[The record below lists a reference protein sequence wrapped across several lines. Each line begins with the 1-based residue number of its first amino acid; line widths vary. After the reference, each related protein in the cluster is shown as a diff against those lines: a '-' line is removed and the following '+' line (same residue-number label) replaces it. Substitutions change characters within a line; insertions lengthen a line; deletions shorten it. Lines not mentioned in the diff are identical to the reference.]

1 MLTVSQAISPNRAR
15 GKGGDDFS
23 GKIAAPPARSSR
35 AAGKL
40 AARDKACQHACMNGT
55 QRWIMH
61 VDMDAFYASI
71 EQMDHPE
78 LRGKPVIVGG
88 SGGRAVVS
96 AASYEAR
103 AFGVRSAMP
112 LSVALRRCPR
122 GVRMPVRMER
132 YKEVS
137 RQVMAVLRRY
147 SPRVEQASVDEA
159 YLDASGLE
167 RLFGPVDALARAIKA
182 DVAEAVG
189 GLTCS
194 VGVAPVKFLAKIAS
208 EMRKPNG
215 LFILRPEETAAFLAE
230 LAVERIPGV
239 GRHFLEALHALGV
252 RRGKDVLRY
261 PEDFWQRRFGK
272 AGVQLLERSQGIDP
286 REVEPFAPPK
296 SESAETTFSEDTRD
310 PAVLRRWLFRHADRV
325 GRSLRK
331 QKLCG
336 RVVTLKIKYADFR
349 QITRQTTL
357 PLPTCATQTIY
368 EAALA
373 LLESVRLENRVRLVG
388 VGVSAFD
395 ATPHQLS
402 LAPGVTP
409 EETEE
414 RRARLDRTLDALNER
429 FGKRI
434 VTCGRLLDKE

>member
-1 MLTVSQAISPNRAR
+1 
-15 GKGGDDFS
+15 
-23 GKIAAPPARSSR
+23 
-35 AAGKL
+35 
-40 AARDKACQHACMNGT
+40 
-55 QRWIMH
+55 MH

-88 SGGRAVVS
+88 SGARAVVS

-112 LSVALRRCPR
+112 LSLALRRCPQ
-122 GVRMPVRMER
+122 GVRLPVRMER
-132 YKEVS
+132 YREVS
-137 RQVMAVLRRY
+137 RQIMTVLRRY

-159 YLDASGLE
+159 YLDATGLE
-167 RLFGPVDALARAIKA
+167 RLFGPVDALARTIKA
-182 DVAEAVG
+182 DVAEASG

-208 EMRKPNG
+208 ELRKPDG
-215 LFILRPEETAAFLAE
+215 LFILRPEETPPFLAE

-239 GRHFLEALHALGV
+239 GRHFLEALQGLGV

-261 PEDFWQRRFGK
+261 PEDFWKRRFGK
-272 AGVQLLERSQGIDP
+272 AGVQLLERSRGIDP

-296 SESAETTFSEDTRD
+296 SESAETTLAEDTRD

-368 EAALA
+368 ETAAA
-373 LLESVRLENRVRLVG
+373 LLEDVLLENRVRLVG
-388 VGVSAFD
+388 VGVSGFD
-395 ATPHQLS
+395 AVPRQLS
-402 LAPGVTP
+402 LSADVTP

-414 RRARLDRTLDALNER
+414 KRVRLDRALDALNER
-429 FGKRI
+429 FGRRI
-434 VTCGRLLDKE
+434 VTRGRFLGE

>member
-1 MLTVSQAISPNRAR
+1 M
-15 GKGGDDFS
+15 
-23 GKIAAPPARSSR
+23 
-35 AAGKL
+35 
-40 AARDKACQHACMNGT
+40 
-55 QRWIMH
+55 
-61 VDMDAFYASI
+61 
-71 EQMDHPE
+71 
-78 LRGKPVIVGG
+78 
-88 SGGRAVVS
+88 
-96 AASYEAR
+96 
-103 AFGVRSAMP
+103 
-112 LSVALRRCPR
+112 
-122 GVRMPVRMER
+122 
-132 YKEVS
+132 
-137 RQVMAVLRRY
+137 
-147 SPRVEQASVDEA
+147 
-159 YLDASGLE
+159 
-167 RLFGPVDALARAIKA
+167 
-182 DVAEAVG
+182 
-189 GLTCS
+189 
-194 VGVAPVKFLAKIAS
+194 GVAPVKFLAKIAS

-215 LFILRPEETAAFLAE
+215 LFILRPEETAVFLAE